1 MIKII
6 AVLRSQL
13 AMDRPEV
20 ERPEI
25 EAWLVDRYRELVGFN
40 VAERGTIIGEAW
52 VPLID
57 LSADE
62 WSLYLHSLAKSCDR
76 LHYLWTGG

>member
-57 LSADE
+57 LSAYE

-76 LHYLWTGG
+76 LQYLWTGG